1 MNQSNDNIRHT
12 RLGRHKTQDMSVTI
26 DVNDV
31 FEEVVKQNERLV
43 KEIEFYEEVV
53 NDLVIN
59 VKKCIVCQQ
68 NDVIKDRISKLET
81 HLKSKTTD
89 NSTDFKSEYNDCD
102 NNLKTNLKTKRFEKS
117 NKSCVK
123 DVTDS
128 YNYKSCET
136 SDDKKSSKSCTTNVK
151 TLNKNLKIAFK
162 RNEKIIL
169 RDVDEVTDG
178 NSNRQTD
185 RSGKRMKSYSDEYAK
200 QRLELRDDTL
210 SNDGS
215 YQCQTCDN
223 KYIKFED
230 LEAHVNKQHLNI
242 KPYKCHICGDHLV
255 GYNALRRHKSQK
267 HYTVGEGMDQLSDR
281 RKSQIAETL
290 SKFQCKYC
298 QKFIH
303 CELDLKRHVSR
314 VHKNLKPTKKFAC
327 DMCDKSYSN
336 RGSLVIHKRLL
347 HGIGPKLP
355 YYYCDWEGCQ
365 YKSPYITLVT
375 VHKKTHLGIRDFVCD
390 WPGCEFRSVTK
401 ATLNTH
407 QLVHSDK
414 YDYRCQWPGCEFRTK
429 QERGVKRHMKSVH
442 EDIPRTLSC
451 HWPGCDKMFR
461 FNNDLK
467 IHLKLHNVPHLPCPQ
482 CNKKFTTKK
491 YLVSHMQ
498 THTGWI
504 RVKCPVKGCNTQI
517 SNKTNVRH
525 HLRVHH
531 KDWTGN

>member
-1 MNQSNDNIRHT
+1 
-12 RLGRHKTQDMSVTI
+12 MSVTI

-53 NDLVIN
+53 NDLITN
-59 VKKCIVCQQ
+59 IKTCIVCQQ
-68 NDVIKDRISKLET
+68 NDVIKDRFNQLEA
-81 HLKSKTTD
+81 HLKSKTIID
-89 NSTDFKSEYNDCD
+89 NLVEVKSEYNDCD
-102 NNLKTNLKTKRFEKS
+102 NKLETKTLQKS
-117 NKSCVK
+117 RKSCVK
-123 DVTDS
+123 EVTDS

-136 SDDKKSSKSCTTNVK
+136 SDDNNSSKSWTTNVK
-151 TLNKNLKIAFK
+151 TKTLKKTKKNLKIEFK

-169 RDVDEVTDG
+169 KDVDEVTDG
-178 NSNRQTD
+178 NSNRHTD

-200 QRLELRDDTL
+200 QRLELRDDTFI
-210 SNDGS
+210 NDGS

-230 LEAHVNKQHLNI
+230 LEAHVNKKHLNI

-255 GYNALRRHKSQK
+255 GYNALRRHRSHK

-303 CELDLKRHVSR
+303 CELELKRHVSR
-314 VHKNLKPTKKFAC
+314 VHKNIKPTKTVAC

-336 RGSLVIHKRLL
+336 SCSLVIHKRLH
-347 HGIGPKLP
+347 HGIGRKLP
-355 YYYCDWEGCQ
+355 LFYCDWEGCQ
-365 YKSPYITLVT
+365 FKSTNNALVT
-375 VHKKTHLGIRDFVCD
+375 VHKKTHLGIRDYVCD
-390 WPGCEFRSVTK
+390 WPGCEFRSATK
-401 ATLNTH
+401 SNLNTH
-407 QLVHSDK
+407 RLTHNDTN
-414 YDYRCQWPGCEFRTK
+414 DYRCQWTGCEFCTK
-429 QERGVKRHMKSVH
+429 TDKLLKDHMKRVH

-461 FNNDLK
+461 FNNNLRN
-467 IHLKLHNVPHLPCPQ
+467 HLKSHSEPHLPCPQ
-482 CNKKFTTKK
+482 CNKLFKTKK
-491 YLVSHMQ
+491 HMITHMQ

-504 RVKCPVKGCNTQI
+504 RVPCPVKGCNIRI
-517 SNKTNVRH
+517 SSSSNVRS

-531 KDWTGN
+531 KDWIGNK